1 MNVLVITD
9 NTFLWG
15 EFKKITGTS
24 LFNDVHFDYA
34 CSESSVEMFKNAAG
48 INLPTVKVKAD
59 YPEIIAK
66 YDLVI
71 SMHCKQ
77 IFPKEMVGNVRCV
90 NIHPGLNPYN
100 RGWYPQVF
108 AILNK
113 LPHGAT
119 IHEID
124 AELDHGAIIAQ
135 EPVPVYEWDTS
146 RSVYERVQQAELSL
160 IAKNLRRILDN
171 SYTAK
176 IPAMEGNVN
185 LIKDF
190 RALCE
195 LNMDEKI
202 SMREAIDRLRA
213 LTHEPYS
220 NAYFLTDSGEK
231 VFVKIQ
237 FTRTAPGN

>member
-1 MNVLVITD
+1 MKILVITD

-15 EFKKITGTS
+15 EFRKIVQS
-24 LFNDVHFDYA
+24 DLFSDACFDYA
-34 CSESSVEMFKNAAG
+34 CSESSIDMFRAATG
-48 INLPTVKVKAD
+48 ANPPKVKVKED
-59 YPEIIAK
+59 YPEIITK

-77 IFPKEMVGNVRCV
+77 IFPKEMVEKVRCV

-124 AELDHGAIIAQ
+124 AELDHGPIIAQ
-135 EPVPVYEWDTS
+135 QTVPVYDWDNS
-146 RSVYERVQQAELSL
+146 RSVYERVQRAELVL
-160 IAKNLRRILDN
+160 ISENLRKIIDN
-171 SYTAK
+171 SYAAK
-176 IPAMEGNVN
+176 KPEIEGNVN

-195 LNMDEKI
+195 LNMDEKV

-213 LTHEPYS
+213 LTHDPYS
-220 NAYFLTDSGEK
+220 NAYFITESGEK
-231 VFVKIQ
+231 IFVKVQ
-237 FTRTAPGN
+237 LTPVSSAK